1 MTEPILILASASPR
15 RAQLLE
21 QIGVTFAQAPQEI
34 DETPAAGESAEALA
48 ERLALEKARAAY
60 AVQDQS
66 GCIVLGSD
74 TVVVAGG
81 AILGKPEHADD
92 ALRMLAL
99 LSNRSHRVC
108 TAVSL
113 VSGNRSASRLS
124 VTEVSFR
131 EIELKEA
138 QAYWETGEPQGKAGA
153 YAIQGL
159 GAVFVEQISGSYSGV
174 MGLPLYET
182 AQLLAEFGIPILPP
196 STASQRACTR

>member
-48 ERLALEKARAAY
+48 ERLALKKARAAY
-60 AVQDQS
+60 AVQEQS

-74 TVVVAGG
+74 TVVVAGD

-99 LSNRSHRVC
+99 LSDRRHRVC

-131 EIELKEA
+131 EIKLKEA
-138 QAYWETGEPQGKAGA
+138 QAYWETGEPHGKAGA

-159 GAVFVEQISGSYSGV
+159 GAVFIAQISGSYSGV

>member
-1 MTEPILILASASPR
+1 
-15 RAQLLE
+15 LE

-48 ERLALEKARAAY
+48 ERLALKKARAAY
-60 AVQDQS
+60 AVQEQS

-74 TVVVAGG
+74 TVVVAGD

-99 LSNRSHRVC
+99 LSNRRHRVC

-131 EIELKEA
+131 EIKLKEA
-138 QAYWETGEPQGKAGA
+138 QAYWETGEPHGKAGA

-159 GAVFVEQISGSYSGV
+159 GAVFIAQISGSYSGV

>member
-1 MTEPILILASASPR
+1 
-15 RAQLLE
+15 LE

-48 ERLALEKARAAY
+48 ERLALKKARAAH
-60 AVQDQS
+60 AVQEQS

-74 TVVVAGG
+74 TVIVAGD

-99 LSNRSHRVC
+99 LSNRRHRVC

-131 EIELKEA
+131 EIKLKEA
-138 QAYWETGEPQGKAGA
+138 QAYWETGEPHGKAGA

-159 GAVFVEQISGSYSGV
+159 GAVFIEQISGSYSGV

-196 STASQRACTR
+196 STASQIACTR

>member
-48 ERLALEKARAAY
+48 ERLALKKARAAY
-60 AVQDQS
+60 AVQEQS

-74 TVVVAGG
+74 TVVVAGD

-99 LSNRSHRVC
+99 LSNRRHRVC

-124 VTEVSFR
+124 VTGASFR
-131 EIELKEA
+131 EIKLKED
-138 QAYWETGEPQGKAGA
+138 QAYWETGEPHGKAGA

-159 GAVFVEQISGSYSGV
+159 GAVFIEQISGSYSGV

>member
-1 MTEPILILASASPR
+1 LTEPILILASASPR

-48 ERLALEKARAAY
+48 ERLALKKARAAY
-60 AVQDQS
+60 AVQEQS

-74 TVVVAGG
+74 TVVVAGD

-99 LSNRSHRVC
+99 LSDRRHRVC

-131 EIELKEA
+131 EIKLKEA
-138 QAYWETGEPQGKAGA
+138 QAYWETGEPHGKAGA

-159 GAVFVEQISGSYSGV
+159 GAVFIAQISGSYSGV

>member
-21 QIGVTFAQAPQEI
+21 QIGVTFVQAPQEI
-34 DETPAAGESAEALA
+34 DETPAKGESAMALA
-48 ERLALEKARAAY
+48 QRLALEKARAVY

-66 GCIVLGSD
+66 DFIVLGSD
-74 TVVVAGG
+74 TVVVTGD
-81 AILGKPEHADD
+81 AILGKPENADD
-92 ALRMLAL
+92 ALQMLAL

-108 TAVSL
+108 TGVSL

-182 AQLLAEFGIPILPP
+182 AQLLAEFGMPILSP
-196 STASQRACTR
+196 SGAS

>member
-1 MTEPILILASASPR
+1 LTEPILILASASPR

-48 ERLALEKARAAY
+48 ERLALKKARAAY
-60 AVQDQS
+60 AVQEQS

-74 TVVVAGG
+74 TVVVAGD

-99 LSNRSHRVC
+99 LSNRRHRVC

-131 EIELKEA
+131 EIKLKEA
-138 QAYWETGEPQGKAGA
+138 QAYWETGEPHGKAGA

-159 GAVFVEQISGSYSGV
+159 GAVFIAQISGSYSGV

>member
-15 RAQLLE
+15 RAQLLK
-21 QIGVTFAQAPQEI
+21 QIGVTFARAPQEI

-48 ERLALEKARAAY
+48 ERLALKKARAAY
-60 AVQDQS
+60 AVQEQS

-74 TVVVAGG
+74 TVIVAGDD
-81 AILGKPEHADD
+81 ILGKPEHADD

-99 LSNRSHRVC
+99 LSNRRHRVC

-131 EIELKEA
+131 EIKLKEA
-138 QAYWETGEPQGKAGA
+138 QAYWETGEPHGKAGA

-159 GAVFVEQISGSYSGV
+159 GAVFIEQISGSYSGV

-196 STASQRACTR
+196 STASQIACTR

>member
-48 ERLALEKARAAY
+48 ERLALKKARAAY
-60 AVQDQS
+60 AVQEQS

-74 TVVVAGG
+74 TVVVAGD

-99 LSNRSHRVC
+99 LSNRRHRVC

-124 VTEVSFR
+124 VTGVSFR
-131 EIELKEA
+131 EIKLKEA
-138 QAYWETGEPQGKAGA
+138 QAYWETGEPHGKAGA

-159 GAVFVEQISGSYSGV
+159 GAVFIEQISGSYSGV

>member
-48 ERLALEKARAAY
+48 ERLALKKARAAY
-60 AVQDQS
+60 AVQEQS

-74 TVVVAGG
+74 TVIVAGD

-99 LSNRSHRVC
+99 LSNRRHRVC

-124 VTEVSFR
+124 VTGVSFR
-131 EIELKEA
+131 EIKLKEA
-138 QAYWETGEPQGKAGA
+138 QAYWETGEPHGKAGA

-159 GAVFVEQISGSYSGV
+159 GAVFIEQISGSYSGV

>member
-48 ERLALEKARAAY
+48 ERLALKKARAAY
-60 AVQDQS
+60 AVQEQS

-74 TVVVAGG
+74 TVIVAGD

-99 LSNRSHRVC
+99 LSNRRHRVC

-131 EIELKEA
+131 EIKLKEA
-138 QAYWETGEPQGKAGA
+138 QAYWETGEPHGKAGA

-159 GAVFVEQISGSYSGV
+159 GAVFIAQISGSYSGV

>member
-1 MTEPILILASASPR
+1 MTEPILILASASSR

-48 ERLALEKARAAY
+48 ERLALKKARAAY
-60 AVQDQS
+60 AVQEQS

-74 TVVVAGG
+74 TVVVAGD

-99 LSNRSHRVC
+99 LSDRRHRVC

-131 EIELKEA
+131 EIKLKEA
-138 QAYWETGEPQGKAGA
+138 QAYWETGEPHGKAGA

-159 GAVFVEQISGSYSGV
+159 GAVFIAQISGSYSGV

-196 STASQRACTR
+196 STASQIACTR